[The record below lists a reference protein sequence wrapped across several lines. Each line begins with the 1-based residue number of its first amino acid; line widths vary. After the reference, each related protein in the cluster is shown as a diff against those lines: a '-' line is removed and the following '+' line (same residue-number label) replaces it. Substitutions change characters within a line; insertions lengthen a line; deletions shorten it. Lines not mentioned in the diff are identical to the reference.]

1 MRNTIETTDQSEKL
15 TPSGRSPSS
24 LGLVMLANAALV
36 VGLLQMLPWVQCAVL
51 VIAGAALAGG
61 VVFMTPVLRDN

>member
-1 MRNTIETTDQSEKL
+1 L
-15 TPSGRSPSS
+15 A
-24 LGLVMLANAALV
+24 LVMLANAALV
-36 VGLLQMLPWVQCAVL
+36 VGLLQMLPWVQCALL